1 MILLMASSI
10 AQKTEEGKAVE
21 ENKGKDNWKL
31 LVVIIVSN
39 NHFQKCVYLKKMW
52 SDLKRSQIKS
62 N

>member
-39 NHFQKCVYLKKMW
+39 NHFQKCVYLKKNVVG
-52 SDLKRSQIKS
+52 SKKKS